1 MAKVPVTPEG
11 MAALRA
17 ELDQL
22 KKVERP
28 KIVKEIELAREHG
41 DLREN
46 AEYHAAKEKQGFVE
60 GRIRELE
67 GKVSHAEVIDVTQH
81 EGTRVIFGAT
91 VTIFYFDTEEE
102 VTYKIVGD
110 DESDLAQ
117 SKISFQSPIAKALI
131 GKNEG
136 EEVSITTP
144 GGKREVEIVEVQY
157 I

>member
-1 MAKVPVTPEG
+1 MKVPVTPEG
-11 MAALRA
+11 MAAMRA

-81 EGTRVIFGAT
+81 EGSRVIFGST
-91 VTIFYFDTEEE
+91 VTIYYFDNDEE

-110 DESDLAQ
+110 DESDIKEG
-117 SKISFQSPIAKALI
+117 KISFQSPIAKALI
-131 GKNEG
+131 GKEEG
-136 EEVSITTP
+136 AEVTVITP
-144 GGKREVEIVEVQY
+144 GGTRDVEIIEVQY
-157 I
+157 V